1 MPENQSSQAKRRRR
15 LSDTVGLLLLAC
27 LLPILLPALL
37 MAGVVFVIY
46 RAGLTVTAWTVLCR
60 RGTST
65 IFVTSDSPHW
75 KEYIQDNIIARIP
88 ARSVV
93 LNWSEHSRWKRFSL
107 PVRIF
112 FHFAGSTEFN
122 PIAIV
127 FRPFHR
133 TRVFRFW
140 QPFKDQKHGKT
151 ESLKKMEVEF
161 FRAFG
166 IEGDSPTTP

>member
-1 MPENQSSQAKRRRR
+1 M
-15 LSDTVGLLLLAC
+15 VGLLLLIC
-27 LLPILLPALL
+27 VLPILIPALP
-37 MAGVVFVIY
+37 MAGIVFRIY
-46 RAGLTVTAWTVLCR
+46 RAVLTVIAWIVLCHR
-60 RGTST
+60 DINTV
-65 IFVTSDSPHW
+65 FVTSDSPHW
-75 KEYIQDNIIARIP
+75 KEYIQDNIIDRIR
-88 ARSVV
+88 AGAVV
-93 LNWSEHSRWKRFSL
+93 LNWSEHTHWKRFSL

-112 FHFAGSTEFN
+112 FHFAGSTEFI

-151 ESLKKMEVEF
+151 EPLKKMEVEF